1 MKKMT
6 LLYPGSFLNYREIE
20 EDMREEYLAA
30 METGLFRT
38 VLFNYDEWLA
48 GDGLRIRSDGMISN
62 PVVYRGWMLKPNEY
76 EKLYSDLETQ
86 GIQLIT
92 SPEEYQNLHLFP
104 NVYPDIKADTAGM
117 MIFEDRNVDVEAV
130 KRVFSKFMVKD
141 SVKSV
146 KGTEFPAFFD
156 SSVTQ
161 QEFDE
166 WMQVFYKYR
175 GDLLTGGICIK
186 EYLDLKR
193 YDGKSNEFRVFYANH
208 EIISI
213 SRNSGQ
219 PDYTCTPSEHLIN
232 KYSGL
237 KSPYYTIDYAELS
250 DGTWRIIEA
259 GDGSVSGLSPKQ
271 DAAAYFR
278 ALYQAVKDVKL

>member
-6 LLYPGSFLNYREIE
+6 LLLPGSFMNYREIE

-30 METGLFRT
+30 IETGLFRT

-48 GDGLRIRSDGMISN
+48 GDGLRIRLDGMISN

-86 GIQLIT
+86 GIQLLT
-92 SPEEYQNLHLFP
+92 SPEKYQNLHLFP
-104 NVYPDIKADTAGM
+104 NVYPDIKEDTAGM

-130 KRVFSKFMVKD
+130 KRAFSKFMVKD

-161 QEFDE
+161 QEF
-166 WMQVFYKYR
+166 R
-175 GDLLTGGICIK
+175 TAGL
-186 EYLDLKR
+186 
-193 YDGKSNEFRVFYANH
+193 
-208 EIISI
+208 
-213 SRNSGQ
+213 
-219 PDYTCTPSEHLIN
+219 HLHAVRA
-232 KYSGL
+232 
-237 KSPYYTIDYAELS
+237 PY
-250 DGTWRIIEA
+250 
-259 GDGSVSGLSPKQ
+259 
-271 DAAAYFR
+271 
-278 ALYQAVKDVKL
+278 